1 MYIPPHFQESRPEE
15 LEKVLQEHPLGT
27 LVYTTSAGLDATHLP
42 FVHKAEAEACGRLY
56 AHVARKNSLW
66 QEVAAGAEVLVIFQG
81 PEAYISPNWYPSKHE
96 THKMVPT
103 WNYQVVHV
111 RGKIRFVE
119 DPKILRGWVALLTHE
134 QEARAQE
141 SKPWKMSDGDKDHIA
156 HLLEQIVGVEIKIT
170 QMTGATKM
178 SQNRQE
184 RDKAGV
190 IQALRERG
198 ADATAEAVEKGR
210 APGDV

>member
-27 LVYTTSAGLDATHLP
+27 LIYTQSEGLDATHIP
-42 FVHKAEAEACGRLY
+42 FVYKKDAGSPGRLY
-56 AHVARKNSLW
+56 AHVARKNAIW
-66 QEVAAGAEVLVIFQG
+66 QQVAQGAGVLVIFQG
-81 PEAYISPNWYPSKHE
+81 PEAYISFNWYPSKHE

-141 SKPWKMSDGDKDHIA
+141 STPWKMSDGDKDHIA
-156 HLLEQIVGVEIKIT
+156 HLLNQIVGVEIEIT
-170 QMTGATKM
+170 QITGATKM
-178 SQNRQE
+178 SQNRE
-184 RDKAGV
+184 SRDKAGV
-190 IQALRERG
+190 INALRERG
-198 ADATAEAVEKGR
+198 DAVTADAVEKGWT
-210 APGDV
+210 PGEV